1 MNRQELADL
10 VHNGENSGVEF
21 KRADVRPERLAREI
35 AALLNHEGGHILL
48 GVEDDGTVTGLA
60 HPPKPTEERI
70 MEVARTH
77 VRPAAAPYWETIDR
91 DGRLVG
97 VVSLPADAPDKPYK
111 AKRGSAWVTQVRVG
125 TTTRDATDEEE
136 ARLYMQAGRIPY
148 DRRPVSGASVEALD
162 WRRLV
167 NYFRD
172 LRGQYCPPDDDRDA
186 WTRLLVNSELMVED
200 RGRAIPSAAGLLLFG
215 TRPNH
220 WLPQAGISA
229 AAYSGA
235 EKDYDAKART
245 TLRGPLVPLYPAPS
259 SDFDHPYPWMPQTF
273 SDYGRSVESGVLE
286 GALDFVR
293 RNTEVTAWI
302 GDTGQRQE
310 RWDYPLET
318 VREALVN
325 AVTHRDYTIAVTDV
339 ELSLYADRLEII
351 SPGRLPNTVTVE
363 KMRAGC
369 RAARNELTRDVFRDY
384 CYVEASGLG
393 VPRKI
398 VAGMRAH
405 NGTDPDLIEEEHR
418 FTVRLWKSA
427 RQGNLP

>member
-1 MNRQELADL
+1 MNRQELAEMIR
-10 VHNGENSGVEF
+10 NGENSGVEF
-21 KRADVRPERLAREI
+21 KRADIRPERLALEV
-35 AALLNHEGGHILL
+35 AALLNHEGGHVLL
-48 GVEDDGTVTGLA
+48 GVEDDGAVTGLA
-60 HPPKPTEERI
+60 RPPKQTEERV

-77 VRPAAAPYWETIDR
+77 VRPAATPYWETTDW
-91 DGRLVG
+91 DGLRVG

-136 ARLYMQAGRIPY
+136 ACLYMQAGRIRY
-148 DRRPVSGASVEALD
+148 DRRPVSGASFEDLD
-162 WRRLV
+162 RRRLV

-172 LRGQYCPPDDDRDA
+172 LRRQDCPPDDDRDA

-200 RGRAIPSAAGLLLFG
+200 RGRAMPGAAGLLLFG
-215 TRPNH
+215 ARPNR
-220 WLPQAGISA
+220 WLPQTGISA

-235 EKDYDAKART
+235 EKGYDAKARA
-245 TLRGPLVPLYPAPS
+245 TLRGPLVPLYPAPA
-259 SDFDHPYPWMPQTF
+259 SDFDRPYPWMPRTF
-273 SDYGRSVESGVLE
+273 SDYGRTVESGVLE
-286 GALDFVR
+286 GALDFVC
-293 RNTEVTAWI
+293 RNSEVKAWI

-325 AVTHRDYTIAVTDV
+325 AVAHRDYTITVTDI
-339 ELSLYADRLEII
+339 ELSLYADRLEIV

-363 KMRAGC
+363 KMRTGC
-369 RAARNELTRDVFRDY
+369 RAARNELTRDVLRDY
-384 CYVEASGLG
+384 RYVEASGLG

-427 RQGNLP
+427 RQGDLP

>member
-1 MNRQELADL
+1 MNRQELAEMIR
-10 VHNGENSGVEF
+10 NGENSGVEF
-21 KRADVRPERLAREI
+21 KRADIRPERLAREI
-35 AALLNHEGGHILL
+35 AALLNHEGGYVLL
-48 GVEDDGTVTGLA
+48 GVEDDGAVTGLA
-60 HPPKPTEERI
+60 CPPKQIEERV

-77 VRPAAAPYWETIDR
+77 VRPAATPYWETIDW
-91 DGRLVG
+91 DGLRVG
-97 VVSLPADAPDKPYK
+97 IVSLAADAPDKPYK
-111 AKRGSAWVTQVRVG
+111 AKRGSAWVTQVRAG

-148 DRRPVSGASVEALD
+148 DRRSVSGASFEDLD
-162 WRRLV
+162 RRRLV

-172 LRGQYCPPDDDRDA
+172 LRRQDCPPDDDRDA

-200 RGRAIPSAAGLLLFG
+200 RGRAMPSAAGLLLFG
-215 TRPNH
+215 ARPNR
-220 WLPQAGISA
+220 WLLQTGISA

-235 EKDYDAKART
+235 EKDYDAKARR
-245 TLRGPLVPLYPAPS
+245 TLRGPLVPLYPTPA
-259 SDFDHPYPWMPQTF
+259 SDFDRPYPWMPRTL
-273 SDYGRSVESGVLE
+273 SDYGRTVESGVLE

-293 RNTEVTAWI
+293 RNTEIRAWI

-325 AVTHRDYTIAVTDV
+325 AVAHRDYTITVTDI
-339 ELSLYADRLEII
+339 ELSLYADRLEIV

-363 KMRAGC
+363 KMRTGC
-369 RAARNELTRDVFRDY
+369 RAARNELTRDILRDY
-384 CYVEASGLG
+384 RYVEASGLG

-427 RQGNLP
+427 RWGDLP